1 MTRCCPPGL
10 GASGEGEGLYF
21 PKETIVSCRGVAQMV
36 VFSSVSQDT
45 NGLAHVR

>member
-1 MTRCCPPGL
+1 MTRYCPLGF

-21 PKETIVSCRGVAQMV
+21 PKETIVSCRGVVQMV
-36 VFSSVSQDT
+36 VFCSVSQGT